1 MTRRSILWAAFVI
14 VHVVVAWLGFV
25 LPNEPMGDVYRVY
38 EPWSTRALEGYGI
51 VGIDQSWVY
60 PQLALLPMLLT
71 HAFAWIAG
79 YTVGWAIV
87 VIAADAVA
95 FAVLI
100 GRARSAGRV
109 TAGWFWLAYIAL
121 LGPVGLYRLDGFTVA
136 LAVLG
141 CLWLVGRPWLAS
153 VLLSVAT
160 WMKVWPAAVLAAAVV
175 ALRRR
180 GALVGGAVLVTAST
194 LLVIAALGGGA
205 YAFGFIGDQTTRGL
219 QVEAPVSMPYL
230 WGALLGIPGFWVY
243 YDQHLLTFQVTGTQI
258 DPVIAA
264 MTPALVVAMLAVAA
278 LGVWAVMRGVRYA
291 TLFPTLSLAF
301 VLGFIVFNKVGSP
314 QYLCWLVPS
323 LVVGLV
329 IDRRRWTAPATV
341 SLFAALLTQLVY
353 PLTYNGVLYPQVVPV
368 SLLTLRNLVLC
379 AMFVWMIVR
388 LAVIIRRTAGPEA
401 SPRVLR
407 ERTAAPLVP

>member
-1 MTRRSILWAAFVI
+1 MMRRSVLWTAFAI
-14 VHVVVAWLGFV
+14 VHVGVAWLGFV

-38 EPWSTRALEGYGI
+38 EPWSTGALQGHGI

-60 PQLALLPMLLT
+60 PQLALLPMLLA

-95 FAVLI
+95 FAVLV

-109 TAGWFWLAYIAL
+109 TAAWFWLAYVAL

-141 CLWLVGRPWLAS
+141 CLWLIGRPWAAS

-160 WMKVWPAAVLAAAVV
+160 WMKVWPAAILAAAIV

-180 GALVGGAVLVTAST
+180 GALVGGAALVSAAT
-194 LLVIAALGGGA
+194 LLAIGALGGGA
-205 YAFGFIGDQTTRGL
+205 HAFGFIGDQTTRGL
-219 QVEAPVSMPYL
+219 RVEAPVSMPYL
-230 WGALLGIPGFWVY
+230 WGALLGIRGFWVY
-243 YDQHLLTFQVTGTQI
+243 YDQHLLTFQVAGTQI

-264 MTPALVVAMLAVAA
+264 MTPALVVAMMVVAA
-278 LGVWAVMRGVRYA
+278 LGVWAVRRGVRYA

-323 LVVGLV
+323 VVLGLV
-329 IDRRRWTAPATV
+329 IDRRRWMAPASV
-341 SLFAALLTQLVY
+341 ALFAALLTQLVY
-353 PLTYNGVLYPQVVPV
+353 PLTYNGVLFPQFVPV

-379 AMFVWMIVR
+379 AMFVWMVVR
-388 LAVIIRRTAGPEA
+388 LVAIARRAPASAVSVRA
-401 SPRVLR
+401 PRDRAV
-407 ERTAAPLVP
+407 APLVP